1 MGPGSA
7 LRFARDDNEGSGR
20 MVSGEARPSLR
31 LDKYLWQ
38 ARFFKS
44 RSQATA
50 YIAEGR
56 LRLDGHVVLKSNQP
70 VRIGCVLTFP
80 LGSRIRVVR
89 VLALGVRRGPPA
101 EARTLYEDLETPP
114 PGGKTPAG
122 SGN

>member
-1 MGPGSA
+1 MSA
-7 LRFARDDNEGSGR
+7 E
-20 MVSGEARPSLR
+20 VRPSLR

-44 RSQATA
+44 RSQAAA

-56 LRLDGHVVLKSNQP
+56 LRLDGGVVIKPNQP

-80 LGSRIRVVR
+80 LGARIRVVR

-101 EARTLYEDLETPP
+101 EARTLYEDLETPS
-114 PGGKTPAG
+114 PGGKTAVG

>member
-1 MGPGSA
+1 M
-7 LRFARDDNEGSGR
+7 
-20 MVSGEARPSLR
+20 SGEARPSLR

-44 RSQATA
+44 RSQAAA

-56 LRLDGHVVLKSNQP
+56 LRLDGSVVMKPNQP
-70 VRIGCVLTFP
+70 VRVGSVMTFP
-80 LGSRIRVVR
+80 LGPRIRVVR
-89 VLALGVRRGPPA
+89 VLALGLRRGPTA

-114 PGGKTPAG
+114 PRGKSSAD

>member
-1 MGPGSA
+1 MM
-7 LRFARDDNEGSGR
+7 SGD
-20 MVSGEARPSLR
+20 ARPSLR

-38 ARFFKS
+38 ARFFRS
-44 RSQATA
+44 RSQAAT

-56 LRLDGHVVLKSNQP
+56 LRLDGSVVQKANQP

-80 LGSRIRVVR
+80 LGPRIRVVR

-101 EARTLYEDLETPP
+101 EARMLYEDLETPP
-114 PGGKTPAG
+114 PRGKTPAE

>member
-1 MGPGSA
+1 M
-7 LRFARDDNEGSGR
+7 
-20 MVSGEARPSLR
+20 SGEARPSLR

-44 RSQATA
+44 RSQAAA

-56 LRLDGHVVLKSNQP
+56 LRLDGGVVIKPNQP

-101 EARTLYEDLETPP
+101 EARMLYEDLETPL

>member
-1 MGPGSA
+1 M
-7 LRFARDDNEGSGR
+7 
-20 MVSGEARPSLR
+20 SGEARPSLR

-44 RSQATA
+44 RSQAAA

-56 LRLDGHVVLKSNQP
+56 LRLDGNVVLKSNQP

-101 EARTLYEDLETPP
+101 EARTLYEDLETPLA
-114 PGGKTPAG
+114 GGKTPAG